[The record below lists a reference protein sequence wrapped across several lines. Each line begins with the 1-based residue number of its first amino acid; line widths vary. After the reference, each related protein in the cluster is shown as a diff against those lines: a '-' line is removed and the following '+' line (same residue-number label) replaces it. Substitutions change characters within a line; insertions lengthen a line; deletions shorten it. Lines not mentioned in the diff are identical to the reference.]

1 MLRAGS
7 RDRQVNQSRKNGM
20 VETELIVLND
30 PMIRTTALLDILL
43 DKLRRSN
50 ALGHHFQDEVPEG
63 NLNTLRAL
71 LTEIRFDLG
80 FQVTTISYQGVL

>member
-1 MLRAGS
+1 M
-7 RDRQVNQSRKNGM
+7 
-20 VETELIVLND
+20 LND

-43 DKLRRSN
+43 DKAT
-50 ALGHHFQDEVPEG
+50 ALETLLATISKNEVPEG

-80 FQVTTISYQGVL
+80 FQVTTVIRTKAYCERYDYAVSQILSSLMNKAAA